1 MMLAQRFQRPSRIV
15 AACCLLALSGC
26 ANKVLNNQLANSQ
39 ETIDQARIAGAAGTA
54 PAELDAAVEKM
65 DRARTAAKDRHG
77 TQAMRLAQEAQ
88 VDANLA
94 RARTDSTQARI
105 AATEIQKSNQIL
117 YEELQRLQQQRK

>member
-1 MMLAQRFQRPSRIV
+1 MMLAHRLHTPSRIL

-65 DRARTAAKDRHG
+65 DRARAAAKDRHG

-117 YEELQRLQQQRK
+117 YEELQRLQRK